1 MKTGIGHMYEQF
13 KYMSGAIV
21 EWLAEPNEISLML
34 ALNYINYIEG
44 IAFAALMAHKENE
57 NDSDIAVRMRR
68 EAGDLRNLYYDKK
81 RLE

>member
-1 MKTGIGHMYEQF
+1 MKTGIEHMYEQF
-13 KYMSGAIV
+13 KSMSEAIA

-57 NDSDIAVRMRR
+57 IDSDIAVRMHR
-68 EAGDLRNLYYDKK
+68 EAGNLRSFYYEKK
-81 RLE
+81 RSQ